1 MKARI
6 SITTTDTTT
15 VDIGDFPPRMVEEMI
30 RSSKNASSIYGEW
43 GLWDLTDNIN
53 TTLDA
58 VEVDALE

>member
-6 SITTTDTTT
+6 SITTTETAV
-15 VDIGDFPPRMVEEMI
+15 VDIGSFPLQMVEEMI

-43 GLWDLTDNIN
+43 GLWDITDDIK

-58 VEVDALE
+58 VEVEALE